1 MNREGQVWIRIFP
14 DKPITRKPADVRMGK
29 GKGDPAGWVAPVTPG
44 RILVTEKMT
53 KITDKSSV
61 EKTYK
66 AKGEER
72 TKKAEA
78 KYGFIVRPEANKLEI
93 KNEVESM
100 YNVTVIDVNTCRYA
114 GKRSSRY
121 TKAGL
126 IKGQKNAFKKAI
138 VTLKEGDTID
148 FYSNIQ

>member
-1 MNREGQVWIRIFP
+1 MAFII
-14 DKPITRKPADVRMGK
+14 KPM
-29 GKGDPAGWVAPVTPG
+29 
-44 RILVTEKMT
+44 VTEKMT

-66 AKGEER
+66 VKGEER

-93 KNEVESM
+93 KNV
-100 YNVTVIDVNTCRYA
+100 RYA

-138 VTLKEGDTID
+138 VTLKEGDVID